1 MEISAEPA
9 ERWPVLLGDSVRE
22 PIRSSSDDNS
32 TLYAESKTAIM
43 QDESITIGQLVV
55 HDRPFSLFSIS
66 DVLKNLELVLLY
78 EVSNLSVHQ
87 GGSNMY

>member
-43 QDESITIGQLVV
+43 QDESTAKM
-55 HDRPFSLFSIS
+55 FSLFSIS
-66 DVLKNLELVLLY
+66 DVLNNLELVLLY

-87 GGSNMY
+87 GGSNTY